1 MEKEIIISAEK
12 ISRSYEDKHIFTGLD
27 LSVLKNDKILLTGDN
42 GSGKTTLLKLLAAQ
56 LTSENGKILYNGKQL
71 NFKNIKNIVSF
82 LPSDPPP
89 LFPRMTGLENLKL
102 YHSLS
107 IKNLTHKNKTL
118 EIQHFKK
125 LLNNWC
131 DHLDI
136 FKDSIEIPSYKC
148 SMGMKQII
156 SIFRAL
162 SRNCSIYI
170 LDEPF
175 QSLSQETITFVLSS
189 LELHFKDK
197 VFIISS
203 HQKIDETFFNRTLKL
218 KDGELCV

>member
-1 MEKEIIISAEK
+1 MEKEIIICAEK

-27 LSVLKNDKILLTGDN
+27 LSVFRNDKILLTGDN

-118 EIQHFKK
+118 EIQHFKE

-136 FKDSIEIPSYKC
+136 FKDSIEMPSYKC
-148 SMGMKQII
+148 SMGMRQII

-162 SRNCSIYI
+162 SRKCSIYI

-189 LELHFKDK
+189 LASQFKDK

-203 HQKIDETFFNRTLKL
+203 HQKMDKTFFNRTLKL
-218 KDGELCV
+218 KDGKLCV